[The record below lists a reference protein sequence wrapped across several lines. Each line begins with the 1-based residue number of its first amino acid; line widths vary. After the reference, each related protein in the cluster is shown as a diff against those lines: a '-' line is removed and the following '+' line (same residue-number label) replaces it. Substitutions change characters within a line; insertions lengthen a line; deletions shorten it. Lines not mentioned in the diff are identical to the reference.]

1 MKHTVLLQRL
11 SRFGHALVC
20 EPPDTCLERGKAD
33 QNQYYQRRKQA
44 LHPET
49 PCRVSSVTGNQGAD
63 TLISKDLQQT
73 RVGDPAVD
81 NMRRPH
87 AVLYRAQ
94 GTPDLGQHAA
104 VNGAVFYQIVDL

>member
-20 EPPDTCLERGKAD
+20 QPPDTCLERGKAD

-49 PCRVSSVTGNQGAD
+49 PCRVPSVTGNQGAD
-63 TLISKDLQQT
+63 TLIGKDLQQT
-73 RVGDPAVD
+73 RVSDPAID
-81 NMRRPH
+81 DMGGTDAIFDRT
-87 AVLYRAQ
+87 Q
-94 GTPDLGQHAA
+94 GTPDLGQHATMD
-104 VNGAVFYQIVDL
+104 GAVLNK